1 MTKFF
6 SFLVLTKNYQCVI
19 MCKVNYFT
27 PRSELMHEK
36 NVEIGYLLDFY
47 GSLLPERSQDI
58 LDMYYNSDMSLSE
71 ISDELGITRQGVRET
86 VRRAG
91 NALLT
96 YEEKLGMASKFRII
110 SNTVDLIE
118 EEADRSNSNNSEIK
132 RLAELIRSEIT
143 D

>member
-1 MTKFF
+1 
-6 SFLVLTKNYQCVI
+6 
-19 MCKVNYFT
+19 
-27 PRSELMHEK
+27 MHEK

-132 RLAELIRSEIT
+132 RLAELIRAEIT